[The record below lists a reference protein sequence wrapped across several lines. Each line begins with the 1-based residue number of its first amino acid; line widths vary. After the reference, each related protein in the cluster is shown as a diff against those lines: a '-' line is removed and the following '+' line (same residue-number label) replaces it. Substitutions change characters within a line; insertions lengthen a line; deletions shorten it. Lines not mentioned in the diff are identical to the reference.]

1 MPTQFCFESHEDL
14 QVFRALGG
22 GHTEN
27 ATSIAEEMSQSIPF
41 GITSEQRLELARSF
55 KKTSLV
61 AEEWLPTVELLRHS
75 LILNQEQVVFCFSQ
89 LPATKKNRAL
99 RDCFLFYLNS
109 PLAQDRAA
117 FLWSWLEQIKA
128 QSHPVSQPHTTHFV
142 SASHS
147 AYLFEELCQASG
159 TRFPFQTLGTPWNS
173 GAPEAHHGSN
183 TSAADALVSAIVQA
197 TSDSGQSA
205 FVSFFG
211 SAHSLSYLKCRLAS
225 SGLTSRPLFSSSNKP
240 DSFWTKWLQSI
251 RQAPDLDLTMRWDLN
266 ARLLEV
272 PPYWNENPTDYLDRL
287 SRQAGFSPT
296 QRTFLEQRDVD
307 SFSELSPLEKPAVLI
322 LPWMSLPNISGQ
334 LQFAFCDETLLESP
348 TSKVLLSEN
357 ELEQLFHAGFQ
368 LPRWSSLL
376 QSRLGVLQE
385 RASVLNGRLFTS
397 LPETQLVGFEI
408 TRIIPKLRTPSQ
420 NTENFSAPLEVK
432 RLSATQLETYAEC
445 PSKYLF
451 RRLKIAEKRAPMD
464 DFALVLGQSV
474 HLTLEELLSP
484 TRSTALTENELK
496 QTFESVI
503 SKNEKA
509 GSSFLPMRFFLA
521 AAFEKIIP
529 KIIRTEQFLRDYF
542 KPQRTL
548 AVEKDFAIEIGGIQ
562 CVGKIDRIDL
572 LDLDH
577 LLVIDYKTGT
587 VDFTPDHV
595 AQGVNFQALLYWLGA
610 EQVYGKPPAAIL
622 FYDLK
627 KGELRRGL
635 VLEEAVSKETKKE
648 LTRGHTVNA
657 AKLNTLLEAG
667 KEALYQHASSIAS
680 GVFAPTPS
688 AEACRFCEAT
698 AFCRNGVGYV

>member
-1 MPTQFCFESHEDL
+1 M
-14 QVFRALGG
+14 FRALGS
-22 GHTEN
+22 HNPEN
-27 ATSIAEEMSQSIPF
+27 ATSIAEEMSQSVPS
-41 GITSEQRLELARSF
+41 GITSEQRLDLARSF
-55 KKTSLV
+55 KKTPLI
-61 AEEWLPTVELLRHS
+61 AEEWLPTIELLRNS

-109 PLAQDRAA
+109 PLVQDRAS
-117 FLWSWLEQIKA
+117 FLWRWLEQIKA
-128 QSHPVSQPHTTHFV
+128 QSHLVSQSHTTRFV
-142 SASHS
+142 PAVHS
-147 AYLFEELCQASG
+147 TYLFEELCQASG
-159 TRFPFQTLGTPWNS
+159 TRLPFHSLGTPWNS
-173 GAPEAHHGSN
+173 EARQAHQGSN
-183 TSAADALVSAIVQA
+183 TSAVEALVSAIEQA
-197 TSDSGQSA
+197 TSTPGQTA
-205 FVSFFG
+205 VVNFFG

-225 SGLTSRPLFSSSNKP
+225 SGLTSHQLFSSSNKS
-240 DSFWTKWLQSI
+240 DSFWTKWLQSV
-251 RQAPDLDLTMRWDLN
+251 RQAPDLDPTTRWELN

-272 PPYWNENPTDYLDRL
+272 PPYWNENSTAYLDRL
-287 SRQAGFSPT
+287 SVQSGLPST
-296 QRTFLEQRDVD
+296 QRTFLEQGGVD
-307 SFSELSPLEKPAVLI
+307 SFSESTPLEKPGVLI
-322 LPWMSLPNISGQ
+322 LPWMSLPNIYSQ
-334 LQFAFCDETLLESP
+334 LQFAFCDETLLEPPS
-348 TSKVLLSEN
+348 SGILLSEN

-376 QSRLGVLQE
+376 QSRLDVLHE

-397 LPETQLVGFEI
+397 LPDTQLVGFEI
-408 TRIIPKLRTPSQ
+408 NRIIPNLRTPSQ
-420 NTENFSAPLEVK
+420 NAENFSAPLEVK

-451 RRLKIAEKRAPMD
+451 RRLKLADKRAPMD

-484 TRSTALTENELK
+484 DRTTALTETDLK

-509 GSSFLPMRFFLA
+509 RSSFLPMRLFLA
-521 AAFEKIIP
+521 AAFEKIVP
-529 KIIRTEQFLRDYF
+529 KIIRTEQFLRDNF

-548 AVEKDFAIEIGGIQ
+548 AVEKDFAIELGGIQ

-610 EQVYGKPPAAIL
+610 EQVFGKPPAAIL

-657 AKLNTLLEAG
+657 TKLNILLEAG
-667 KEALYQHASSIAS
+667 KEALYRHASSIAS

>member
-1 MPTQFCFESHEDL
+1 
-14 QVFRALGG
+14 VFRALGSCN
-22 GHTEN
+22 TEN
-27 ATSIAEEMSQSIPF
+27 ATSIGEEMSQSVPA
-41 GITSEQRLELARSF
+41 GLTSEQRLELARSF
-55 KKTSLV
+55 KKTPLT
-61 AEEWLPTVELLRHS
+61 AEEWLPTIEFLRHS
-75 LILNQEQVVFCFSQ
+75 LILNQEQVEFCFSQ

-99 RDCFLFYLNS
+99 KDCFLFYLKS

-117 FLWSWLEQIKA
+117 FLWNWLDQIKA
-128 QSHPVSQPHTTHFV
+128 QSPTVSQSQKICFV
-142 SASHS
+142 PASHS

-159 TRFPFQTLGTPWNS
+159 TRHPFRSLESPWNS
-173 GAPEAHHGSN
+173 GVPQVHQGSN
-183 TSAADALVSAIVQA
+183 TSAADALVSAIVRA
-197 TSDSGQSA
+197 TTDRGQPA
-205 FVSFFG
+205 FLNFFG
-211 SAHSLSYLKCRLAS
+211 SAQSLSYLKCRLAS
-225 SGLTSRPLFSSSNKP
+225 SGLISYQLFSSSNKS

-251 RQAPDLDLTMRWDLN
+251 RQAPDLDLTTRWELN

-272 PPYWNENPTDYLDRL
+272 PPYWNETSTDYLDRL
-287 SRQAGFSPT
+287 NRQTGLLPT
-296 QRTFLEQRDVD
+296 QRTFLEQKSID
-307 SFSELSPLEKPAVLI
+307 SFSDSAPLQKPDVMI
-322 LPWMSLPNISGQ
+322 LPWISLPNICGD
-334 LQFAFCDETLLESP
+334 LQFAFCDETLLEAP
-348 TSKVLLSEN
+348 TSEILLSEN
-357 ELEQLFHAGFQ
+357 ELEHLFHAGFQ

-376 QSRLGVLQE
+376 QSRLDVLRE
-385 RASVLNGRLFTS
+385 RASALSGRLFTS
-397 LPETQLVGFEI
+397 LPDTELVGLEI
-408 TRIIPKLRTPSQ
+408 NRSILNLRAPSS
-420 NTENFSAPLEVK
+420 NAENFSAPLEVK

-451 RRLKIAEKRAPMD
+451 RRLKLTEKRAPMD

-484 TRSTALTENELK
+484 DRPTALTENDLK

-503 SKNEKA
+503 SKDEKA
-509 GSSFLPMRFFLA
+509 GSSFLPMRFFLT
-521 AAFEKIIP
+521 AAFEKIVP
-529 KIIRTEQFLRDYF
+529 KIMRTERFLRDYF
-542 KPQRTL
+542 QPQRTL
-548 AVEKDFAIEIGGIQ
+548 AVEKDFAIELAGIQ

-587 VDFTPDHV
+587 VDFTPDHI

-610 EQVYGKPPAAIL
+610 EQVFGKPPAAIL

-627 KGELRRGL
+627 RGELRRGL

-648 LTRGHTVNA
+648 LTRGHTLNA

-667 KEALYQHASSIAS
+667 KEALVRHASSIAA